1 MQNTKLQELAD
12 KLYKDGLS
20 KGQEEAEIL
29 LTKAKEEAVGIV
41 KIAEQEAEKILT
53 KARSSAAEIR
63 KNAETEINMTFR
75 QIENE
80 IKQKISKLITA
91 KSVGELSGKAMDDV
105 VFVQNLIK
113 TALSN
118 FNPKSD
124 EIVNFSVL
132 LPEQQKEAFSEFV
145 AENAGK
151 ALNGS
156 GLEVSFDRGFRAGF
170 KIGPKDQGYYISFT
184 DKDFENLFAS
194 YIRPQLQNL
203 LFGEQ

>member
-20 KGQEEAEIL
+20 KGQEEAEIVL
-29 LTKAKEEAVGIV
+29 AQAKKEAAGIIKA
-41 KIAEQEAEKILT
+41 AEQEAEKILT
-53 KARSSAAEIR
+53 KADNSASDIR

-80 IKQKISKLITA
+80 VKQKITQLIVA
-91 KSVGELSGKAMDDV
+91 KSVGELSGKAMEDV
-105 VFVQNLIK
+105 AFVQNLIK

-118 FNPKSD
+118 YNPKGN
-124 EIVNFSVL
+124 EVVNLSVL
-132 LPEQQKEAFSEFV
+132 LPESQKESFSEFV
-145 AENAGK
+145 VKNADK
-151 ALNGS
+151 AMNNGS
-156 GLEVSFDRGFRAGF
+156 LEINFDRGFRAGF